1 MPFMSRSVPLLVKG
15 ENKFDDEMLNER
27 KKERKER
34 KREREREGT
43 STGTSAH
50 VVCGIFVDDASSK
63 TSSRI
68 NNCRLSCYC

>member
-34 KREREREGT
+34 KRERERGNVNRDIRT
-43 STGTSAH
+43 
-50 VVCGIFVDDASSK
+50 CGVWDL
-63 TSSRI
+63 
-68 NNCRLSCYC
+68 CG

>member
-34 KREREREGT
+34 KRERERERQQGHPHMWCVG
-43 STGTSAH
+43 SLWMMLRRKH
-50 VVCGIFVDDASSK
+50 HPE
-63 TSSRI
+63 
-68 NNCRLSCYC
+68 